1 MRAHRTTAIVLSHD
15 CEIDKD
21 DRHRALAMV
30 RPITEIQAEHRD
42 GLRRGDQLSAFPLES
57 QDEEPSMVES
67 FVDFRRVTTVR
78 PQLLAQSQ
86 RHASLAEEVR
96 KALAEHYWNY
106 LHRGEREDLR

>member
-1 MRAHRTTAIVLSHD
+1 MPSVVVEGRPLRVARRYEGGKATPQPGARQIYGVHTEDGDQPQGGFRWTFDQGGEEILVRAHRTTAIVLSHD

-57 QDEEPSMVES
+57 Q
-67 FVDFRRVTTVR
+67 
-78 PQLLAQSQ
+78 
-86 RHASLAEEVR
+86 
-96 KALAEHYWNY
+96 
-106 LHRGEREDLR
+106 